1 MNALR
6 KDAVKTPI
14 SHIIIITLF
23 AVGGASLPLDKL
35 FGLFIDDTLTA
46 KLVSGITV
54 RAVLTVI
61 AAYFIFKYGFEKAL
75 KTKPSGLALLVVVPS
90 LAVAVNNFPIIGVC
104 YGNVTFQADAVQ
116 LVLYV
121 IFCASVGFYEE
132 FVFRGLVF
140 PLCYRV
146 VKKGKYGV
154 FWAVAL
160 SSAVFGASHLI
171 NVFAGAG
178 IGATALQVGYSFLI
192 GAMCAISTA
201 ATKNLFVA
209 ATLHSVYDIGGL
221 ALSYVAVG
229 NQWDFVTVVITAL
242 LGIVVA
248 IYMTAV
254 CLKIPT
260 ESLEKTYFAE
270 EFDSETSTNN

>member
-1 MNALR
+1 MNAIR
-6 KDAVKTPI
+6 KDAVKAPV

-23 AVGGASLPLDKL
+23 AVGGASLPLDKF
-35 FGLFIDDTLTA
+35 FGLFIDDSLTA

-54 RAVLTVI
+54 RAVLTIV
-61 AAYFIFKYGFEKAL
+61 AVYFILKYGFEKAL

-90 LAVAVNNFPIIGVC
+90 LAVAVNNFPIIGVV
-104 YGNVTFQADAVQ
+104 YGNVTFQASAVQ

-121 IFCASVGFYEE
+121 VFCASVGFYEE

-140 PLCYRV
+140 PLCYLV
-146 VKKGKYGV
+146 VKKRKYGV
-154 FWAVAL
+154 FWTVAL
-160 SSAVFGASHLI
+160 SSAVFGASHSI
-171 NVFAGAG
+171 NIFAGAG
-178 IGATALQVGYSFLI
+178 VGATVLQVGYSFLI

-201 ATKNLFVA
+201 VTKNLFVA
-209 ATLHSVYDIGGL
+209 AILHFVYDIGGL

-229 NQWDFVTVVITAL
+229 NQWDFITVVITAL
-242 LGIVVA
+242 LGVAVA

-254 CLKIPT
+254 CLKIPA

-270 EFDSETSTNN
+270 EFGSETSTKN